1 MSPSPQLFWPSILF
15 ALLVTTCASAQ
26 QSGSPPVY
34 PGPSVRERN
43 RQMDEYDRELER
55 LRKGSTVSN
64 KRRLNLFPQIN
75 EDFQR
80 IQVIHNELVRMLKT
94 EKSLTYSRVIELA
107 GDMKKRSAR
116 LRTNLALPEPEDEV
130 EVVAGTTTV
139 DEKHVRDSLIQLHD
153 VIVSFVGNPIFK
165 NLALLDAKAVERASG
180 DLRQIVR
187 LSDNVKKSAET
198 LSKTAKK

>member
-1 MSPSPQLFWPSILF
+1 
-15 ALLVTTCASAQ
+15 
-26 QSGSPPVY
+26 
-34 PGPSVRERN
+34 
-43 RQMDEYDRELER
+43 MDEYDRELER